1 MKQKFKIK
9 DYTEYCLYWDNDNK
23 CMFKFMGLTEHF
35 EPLGIVSNC
44 DIEAFEAFLTHN
56 PKAKNLTLE
65 SAKEL
70 LKTFLDNQK

>member
-9 DYTEYCLYWDNDNK
+9 DYTLYCLHWDGINH
-23 CMFKFMGLTEHF
+23 CLFKSIQRKFNHHFLDSLMG
-35 EPLGIVSNC
+35 C